1 MNLLRELKLNVLL
14 IVPLVL
20 AGLCIPACAVQAEN
34 PALALL
40 NGASQ
45 SKHQEHIVQK
55 GQLAV
60 QIAQEYD
67 LSLDELR
74 SLNPGRDIARLQI
87 GDKLI
92 VDYVQEEE
100 VAPPDDR
107 PDKIALLA
115 AAEERREQPQRKEEP
130 ALIVSVLSMMIKLA
144 VVLGLAYLTV
154 LALKWFSAK
163 RDAVPRS
170 QRELQI
176 GDTVRL
182 SSTNSLHMVSV
193 KGKTLLVGC
202 SSGQVTL
209 LREFDDERLEEEPSE
224 APSGRFAEY
233 LEKYSSA
240 SAQSGAAGRVAG
252 LLRDCAMQLKKMR
265 GNSQIAARRNTR
277 LKGKNGK

>member
-1 MNLLRELKLNVLL
+1 MLL
-14 IVPLVL
+14 IGPLVL
-20 AGLCIPACAVQAEN
+20 AGLCMPACPTQAEN
-34 PALALL
+34 AALALL
-40 NGASQ
+40 NGAGQ

-60 QIAQEYD
+60 QIAQEYG
-67 LSLDELR
+67 LNLDELR
-74 SLNPGRDIARLQI
+74 ALNPGRDIARLQI

-92 VDYVQEEE
+92 VGYVKDEE

-130 ALIVSVLSMMIKLA
+130 GLIVSVLSMMIKLA
-144 VVLGLAYLTV
+144 VVLGLVYLTI

-163 RDAVPRS
+163 KDALPRN
-170 QRELQI
+170 QREMKI
-176 GDTVRL
+176 GDTLRL
-182 SSTNSLHMVSV
+182 SSTNSLHLVSV

-202 SSGQVTL
+202 SSGQVNL

-233 LEKYSSA
+233 LEKYSTA

-265 GNSQIAARRNTR
+265 GNSHIAPRRNTR